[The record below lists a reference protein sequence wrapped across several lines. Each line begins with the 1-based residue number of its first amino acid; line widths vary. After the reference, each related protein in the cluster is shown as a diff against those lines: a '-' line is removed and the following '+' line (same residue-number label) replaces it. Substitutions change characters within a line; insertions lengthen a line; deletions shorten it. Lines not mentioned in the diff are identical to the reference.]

1 MNDLEQFLDENNA
14 IGLISLTE
22 DLEQEL
28 DTYLKLFILL
38 YADDT
43 VILAESSDDM
53 QNQINYFYD
62 VCKKWR
68 LKVNIEKSK
77 VLVFSNGR
85 LPNNIKFNY
94 NDKELKMVAH
104 FSYLGIVF
112 SKTGSFN
119 IAKKE
124 LVNKGIKAMYE
135 VLRKGRIHNL
145 SIKCQLDLFDKIV
158 KPILLYGCE
167 IWGFGK
173 NDIIERVHLKFCKLL
188 LRLKVSTP
196 NFMVYEEL
204 GRYPLEIDIKVRM
217 ISYWCKLIQGKQSK
231 LSTIAYKLFKI
242 C

>member
-62 VCKKWR
+62 FCKKWR

-77 VLVFSNGR
+77 VLFFSNGR

-94 NDKELKMVAH
+94 NDKELKIVAH
-104 FSYLGIVF
+104 FSYLGIVL
-112 SKTGSFN
+112 SKTESFN
-119 IAKKE
+119 IEKK
-124 LVNKGIKAMYE
+124 
-135 VLRKGRIHNL
+135 
-145 SIKCQLDLFDKIV
+145 
-158 KPILLYGCE
+158 
-167 IWGFGK
+167 K
-173 NDIIERVHLKFCKLL
+173 N
-188 LRLKVSTP
+188 S
-196 NFMVYEEL
+196 
-204 GRYPLEIDIKVRM
+204 
-217 ISYWCKLIQGKQSK
+217 
-231 LSTIAYKLFKI
+231 
-242 C
+242 